1 VSKFPG
7 YEVQEVFR
15 EGELKAI
22 CRATRL
28 LDQKIFFL
36 KYFLSDYPSPTE
48 LSKLKTEFELGE
60 KINSSNIISYY
71 ELAEN
76 ERSPFI
82 VCENFGGKILSETL
96 PSDGFELNQFLDI
109 AIQLSEGLDAIHQQN
124 IAYNNFSLDNIIGV
138 QNGNGETLIK
148 LINFSRA
155 VYGNNIK
162 PPIVHINTMGVE
174 LNYLPPEQTGRISRV
189 PDYRSDFYSLG
200 IVLYQLLTGSFPF
213 AATNQTE
220 LLHCII
226 ATPPV
231 PASDL
236 SDQIPKIIS
245 DILVKLL
252 KKSPADRYRSA
263 YGLTV
268 DLKECRRQLKE
279 DGQIESFFLGQKDI
293 LEKLKIPDK
302 LYGRTAEIVQLLEIY
317 QRTRKGGVEVMM
329 LTGRAGVGKSA
340 LVDEFRKGK
349 IDHSSI
355 FLKGKFDQLT
365 KGIAY
370 SALSQA
376 FQGLVRQLLTIED
389 TQLSLLKDKLNVVL
403 DGSGQLVLD
412 IIPDLHLIIGEQPEI
427 QIMEAQEAKNKLQ
440 AVFKNFI
447 NVLATQ
453 DQQLVLFLDDLQW
466 ADTGS
471 LELLQ
476 SIAKDNTVSNFY
488 FIGAYRDDEVSPH
501 HPASHMIDSL
511 CNEGVSLSKIH
522 LEALKNQDID
532 HLLADTLGCS
542 PESVSAL
549 SHLIEQKTLGNAFFV
564 RQFIKSLHDE
574 RLISFSYEQ
583 HAWNWSMEKIRA
595 RNVTNNVVMLMTQ
608 KICRFPEATQRAL
621 QLASILGGTFKLKH
635 LAVISEAG
643 LSQIKDA
650 LLPAINE
657 GLILT
662 TETDFK
668 FLHDR
673 VQEASYTTIAS
684 QDREST
690 HLKVAQLLLA
700 DTTQKTLNQRLF
712 DIVGHYSS
720 GLSQVTDEAEK
731 SSIAE
736 LFLMA
741 SQKAI
746 KSSAFESSLSY
757 SSAAIKKLLPK
768 NCWNEQYELTW
779 NLYRDQA
786 YCEYTTLKLDESE
799 KTLEICL
806 DHSKTED
813 HKVAI
818 HAIISRLL
826 FQMNRH
832 YEGIENSREALAYL
846 GISTPKKISKAHVL
860 LQFLKFRIA
869 LRGRE
874 PQDLM
879 SLPMNTDPHSLN
891 ICRVLYDSVES
902 SYMVNADAMAYFSL
916 LIANICL
923 KRGNSVFGPFAYIML
938 TLVLSG
944 RTREFALADKFAKLA
959 IKLNKQIPDKGV
971 RGRVHMLA
979 ANFPHHWANPISE
992 HLELQKIATQ
1002 CCTETGSL
1010 HWANYALLFSRTQSI
1025 LFNKNTLERVIETNE
1040 NAYRF
1045 FYEYNDREVVLQ
1057 QSHTLDFCYWIAD
1070 CPRPQDKNKDILG
1083 PVSYKL
1089 EMEKPGNLLIR
1100 TYYYFYEMLRAF
1112 TVDNFP
1118 EALEHAK
1125 SSLEIASETLGN
1137 LVELPVRFYYL
1148 LIVLQLETKSQNWH
1162 KLRLSPSYR
1171 KPRLLLK
1178 RFAKANPDE
1187 FQSLELLIQAEEAR
1201 ISGKKSAPKLYDA
1214 AIKNA
1219 YRTGY
1224 YFLTALTNEITA
1236 KFYLR
1241 QDQQLIAALYLRQ
1254 AYNEYSSWGAVAKTK
1269 QLDAD
1274 YPKILATEFG
1284 QKPGELEGRKDYKE
1298 TLDAAAIIRM
1308 SQVISQEIELNKLL
1322 SKLMEIAIENSG
1334 AQKGYL
1340 ILEEAGQ
1347 LSIKYTEGSFENSGN
1362 LIDPTSIEGSSVLPE
1377 GIVRYVYRS
1386 GKILVLDDAVTEI
1399 GFSEDKYIEQNQ
1411 LKSVLCLPLLRKE
1424 KCIGVVYLE
1433 NKLTNSV
1440 FTEERVSLITTLLN
1454 QASISLE
1461 NAELFEERKRAERE
1475 LSNYRDHLEAL
1486 VDDRTKE
1493 ATKAKEEADK
1503 ANQAKS
1509 EFLSSMSHELRTPL
1523 NSILGFA
1530 QLLQSNR
1537 IDILTQKQID
1547 FTDHIMKGGNL
1558 LLELINGV
1566 LDLAK
1571 IEAGK
1576 MEFSLE
1582 VVDPRSLLD
1591 DCISFASTLA
1601 SKRSINLID
1610 ETSEFDT
1617 MLWVDHLRCRQII
1630 LNLLSNA
1637 IKYNREGGDVK
1648 LYTKIQKD
1656 DYLRLYIQD
1665 TGYGIPTDK
1674 QADIFQ
1680 PFQRLG
1686 AEATNIEGTGI
1697 GLVLTKTM
1705 IEEMGG
1711 HIGFESN
1718 VNNGST
1724 FWVDLP
1730 LSKEKLIKPT
1740 GPLTLPTDSELIIH
1754 EGEKLLLYIEDN
1766 PSNIALMEGIV
1777 GTVPSLNMISAHNA
1791 ELGIALVEQYKPDAI
1806 ILDINLPGMN
1816 GFEALKRLKTISVL
1830 RNTPII
1836 ALSAR
1841 ATTHDIK
1848 RGETAGFTDYLT
1860 KPIDISKLMNCLKS
1874 VLTQSI

>member
-1 VSKFPG
+1 MTKFPG
-7 YEVQEVFR
+7 YEVQEAFQK
-15 EGELKAI
+15 GELKAI

-28 LDQKIFFL
+28 LDQKPFFL
-36 KYFLSDYPSPTE
+36 KYFLSDDPSPTE

-71 ELAEN
+71 ELTEN

-82 VCENFGGKILSETL
+82 VCEALDGKLLSQIL
-96 PSDGFELNQFLDI
+96 PSTGFDLNQFLDM
-109 AIQLSEGLDAIHQQN
+109 AIQLSEALDAIHQQH
-124 IAYNNFSLDNIIGV
+124 ITYNNFSLDNIIDV
-138 QNGNGETLIK
+138 QNSNGETLIK

-155 VYGNNIK
+155 VYGNSIK
-162 PPIVHINTMGVE
+162 PPIVHIDTMGVE
-174 LNYLPPEQTGRISRV
+174 LNYLSPEQTGRISRE

-236 SDQIPKIIS
+236 SNQIPKVIS
-245 DILVKLL
+245 NILVKLL
-252 KKSPADRYRSA
+252 KKSPDDRYRSA
-263 YGLTV
+263 YGLSV

-279 DGQIESFFLGQKDI
+279 DGKIECFFLGQKDI

-302 LYGRTAEIVQLLEIY
+302 LYGRTSEIAQLLKIY
-317 QRTRKGGVEVMM
+317 QRTRKGGVEVLM

-340 LVDEFRKGK
+340 LVDEFRKGQ
-349 IDHSSI
+349 IDHSTT

-389 TQLSLLKDKLNVVL
+389 TQLSLWKDKLNVAF

-412 IIPDLHLIIGEQPEI
+412 VIPDLHHIVGEQPEI
-427 QIMEAQEAKNKLQ
+427 PTMEAQEAKNKLQ
-440 AVFKNFI
+440 TVFKNFI
-447 NVLATQ
+447 NVLATL
-453 DQQLVLFLDDLQW
+453 DHQLVLFLDDLQW

-476 SIAKDNTVSNFY
+476 SISRDRLVSNFY
-488 FIGAYRDDEVSPH
+488 FIGAYRDDEVSAH
-501 HPASHMIDSL
+501 HPATHMIDTL
-511 CNEGVSLSKIH
+511 CDEGVSLSKIH
-522 LEALKNQDID
+522 LEALTNRDID
-532 HLLADTLGCS
+532 HLLADTLGCP
-542 PESVSAL
+542 PEKTSQL
-549 SHLIEQKTLGNAFFV
+549 SHLIQQKTLGNAFFV
-564 RQFIKSLHDE
+564 RQFLSSLHDE
-574 RLISFSYEQ
+574 GLISFSHEF
-583 HAWNWSMEKIRA
+583 HSWNWDMAKIRA
-595 RNVTNNVVMLMTQ
+595 RNVTNNVVVLMTQ
-608 KICRFPEATQRAL
+608 KISRFPAETQRAL
-621 QLASILGGTFKLKH
+621 QLASILGATFSLKH
-635 LAVISEAG
+635 LAVISEVG
-643 LSQIKDA
+643 LSQITQA
-650 LLPAINE
+650 LSPAINE
-657 GLILT
+657 GLITT

-673 VQEASYTTIAS
+673 VQEASYTTIAAQERS
-684 QDREST
+684 ST
-690 HLKVAQLLLA
+690 HLRAAQLLLA
-700 DTTQKTLNQRLF
+700 DTAKENLNQRLF

-720 GLSQVTDEAEK
+720 GLSQVTDDTEK
-731 SSIAE
+731 TSISK

-746 KSSAFESSLSY
+746 NSSAFESALSY
-757 SSAAIKKLLPK
+757 SSAAIKTLLPK
-768 NCWNEQYELTW
+768 KCWDTQYELTW

-786 YCEYTTLKLDESE
+786 YCEYTTLKLEESE
-799 KTLEICL
+799 KTLEVCL
-806 DHSKTED
+806 AHSKTEN

-846 GISTPKKISKAHVL
+846 GVRTPKKISKAHVL
-860 LQFLKFRIA
+860 MQFLKFRVA
-869 LRGRE
+869 LRGRQ
-874 PQDLM
+874 PQDLV
-879 SLPMNTDPHSLN
+879 SLPMNTDLHSLN

-902 SYMVNADAMAYFSL
+902 SYMVDADAMAYFSL

-923 KRGNSVFGPFAYIML
+923 KRGNSSFAPFAYIML
-938 TLVLSG
+938 TLVLTG
-944 RTREFALADKFAKLA
+944 RTREFALADEFAKLA
-959 IKLNKQIPDKGV
+959 INLNKKIPDKGV

-979 ANFPHHWANPISE
+979 ANFSHHWANPISE
-992 HLELQKIATQ
+992 HLDLQKIATQ

-1025 LFNKNTLERVIETNE
+1025 LFNKNTLDQVIENNE
-1040 NAYRF
+1040 NAYSF

-1057 QSHTLDFCYWIAD
+1057 QSHTLDFCYWISERT
-1070 CPRPQDKNKDILG
+1070 RPKEKNKDDLD
-1083 PVSYKL
+1083 PVYYKR

-1100 TYYYFYEMLRAF
+1100 TYYHFYEMLRAF
-1112 TVDNFP
+1112 TVDNFS
-1118 EALEHAK
+1118 EALVQAK
-1125 SSLEIASETLGN
+1125 RSLDIASETLGN

-1148 LIVLQLETKSQNWH
+1148 LIVLQMETETQNFH
-1162 KLRLSPSYR
+1162 SLRFRPSYR

-1201 ISGKKSAPKLYDA
+1201 VSGKKSAPKLYEA
-1214 AIKNA
+1214 AIKHA
-1219 YRTGY
+1219 YKTGY
-1224 YFLTALTNEITA
+1224 YFLTALTNEFTA
-1236 KFYLR
+1236 KFYLG
-1241 QDQQLIAALYLRQ
+1241 QEQHFIAAIFMRQ
-1254 AYNEYSSWGAVAKTK
+1254 AYNEYANWGAVVKNE
-1269 QLDAD
+1269 QLDID
-1274 YPKILATEFG
+1274 YPEILATKFG
-1284 QKPGELEGRKDYKE
+1284 PKPKVLEKRKGYTE

-1308 SQVISQEIELNKLL
+1308 SQVISQEIELENLL
-1322 SKLMEIAIENSG
+1322 SKLMEIAVENSG
-1334 AQKGYL
+1334 AQRGCL
-1340 ILEEAGQ
+1340 VLDEEGH
-1347 LSIKYTEGSFENSGN
+1347 LNIKYVGGVAEEYANPTDTFPLEGSN
-1362 LIDPTSIEGSSVLPE
+1362 ILPE
-1377 GIVRYVYRS
+1377 GIIRYVYRS
-1386 GKILVLDDAVTEI
+1386 GKTLVSDNVLTEN
-1399 GFSEDKYIEQNQ
+1399 GFSEDKYVEQNQ
-1411 LKSVLCLPLLRKE
+1411 LKSVLCLPLRRKDRTV
-1424 KCIGVVYLE
+1424 GVVYLE
-1433 NKLTNSV
+1433 NKLTNAV
-1440 FTEERVSLITTLLN
+1440 FTQERVSLITTLLN

-1461 NAELFEERKRAERE
+1461 NAELFEERKRTEQK

-1486 VDDRTKE
+1486 VNERTKD
-1493 ATKAKEEADK
+1493 AIQAKEEADI

-1530 QLLQSNR
+1530 QLLQSSR
-1537 IDILTQKQID
+1537 IDSLTEKQID
-1547 FTDHIMKGGNL
+1547 FTNHIMKGGNL

-1576 MEFSLE
+1576 MDFSLE

-1591 DCISFASTLA
+1591 DCIAFASTLA

-1610 ETSEFDT
+1610 DTSEFEE

-1637 IKYNREGGDVK
+1637 IKYNRQGGDVRI
-1648 LYTKIQKD
+1648 YAKIQNSD
-1656 DYLRLYIQD
+1656 FLRLYIQD

-1705 IEEMGG
+1705 TEEMNGQ
-1711 HIGFESN
+1711 IGFESSE
-1718 VNNGST
+1718 NNGST

-1730 LSKEKLIKPT
+1730 LSKENIMKPT
-1740 GPLTLPTDSELIIH
+1740 NHITQPIDSGFIIH

-1766 PSNIALMEGIV
+1766 PSNIALMEGFVETI
-1777 GTVPSLNMISAHNA
+1777 PSLNMVSAHNA
-1791 ELGIALVEQYKPDAI
+1791 ELGIALAEQYKPEAI

-1816 GFEALKRLKTISVL
+1816 GFEALKQLKTIAAL
-1830 RNTPII
+1830 KNTPII

-1848 RGETAGFTDYLT
+1848 RGEAEGFIDYLT

-1874 VLTQSI
+1874 VLS